1 MATDPRPLK
10 GSIAGPGGPRDRH
23 GVVLDARHAVL
34 LDNVEVCAVETTSG
48 AQHDD
53 AIALQLSGRIN
64 RTRDRVDVL
73 FLFDVDGAAAIVTEL
88 LALADRMDADDLA
101 ATVRARLDRLAQ
113 ADALGK
119 HHYG

>member
-1 MATDPRPLK
+1 M
-10 GSIAGPGGPRDRH
+10 
-23 GVVLDARHAVL
+23 L
-34 LDNVEVCAVETTSG
+34 LDNLEVCAVQTTSG

-101 ATVRARLDRLAQ
+101 TTIRARLDKLAQ

-119 HHYG
+119 HHHG